1 METVM
6 ARVMIECPK
15 TGRAIYTGLNLSWT
29 TFESYEIGE
38 SRIKCAHCGEI
49 HVWTRSDAM
58 LDEAGG
64 EA

>member
-1 METVM
+1 M

-29 TFESYEIGE
+29 TFESYEFGE
-38 SRIKCAHCGEI
+38 SCIKCAHCGEI
-49 HVWTRSDAM
+49 HVWTRSDTM